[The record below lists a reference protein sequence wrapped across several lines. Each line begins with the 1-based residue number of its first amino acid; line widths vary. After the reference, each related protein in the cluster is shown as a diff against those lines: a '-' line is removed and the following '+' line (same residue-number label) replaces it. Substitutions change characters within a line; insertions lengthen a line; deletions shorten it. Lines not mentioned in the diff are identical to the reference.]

1 VHFQS
6 RSSYEHTPC
15 RKLRS
20 RRNKKFSRCGRLSLL
35 KNGQQG
41 MLRSAGFNCARI
53 MWKHVADATRSSAP
67 AFSSVQRSTPKL
79 HRQTTGKFENERPPI
94 PHPAS
99 QPLKVKRLSAT
110 DGPFTRPAH
119 RTIVI
124 HLSWNCSVVGAPN
137 SHRIGTLIAYLRFAG
152 IATVE

>member
-1 VHFQS
+1 MRTAFPAQELPV
-6 RSSYEHTPC
+6 
-15 RKLRS
+15 
-20 RRNKKFSRCGRLSLL
+20 
-35 KNGQQG
+35 
-41 MLRSAGFNCARI
+41 RSALTVGVRCVNRTR
-53 MWKHVADATRSSAP
+53 KHAT
-67 AFSSVQRSTPKL
+67 SVTAYSVLRACPSIQCSTPKL

-124 HLSWNCSVVGAPN
+124 HLSWNCFGRGRSELTPSRDAHCLPQIRWNRYRG
-137 SHRIGTLIAYLRFAG
+137 
-152 IATVE
+152 

>member
-1 VHFQS
+1 VS
-6 RSSYEHTPC
+6 RSKR
-15 RKLRS
+15 RKPPVATDSKIVAIFFGERPA
-20 RRNKKFSRCGRLSLL
+20 RNAPT
-35 KNGQQG
+35 
-41 MLRSAGFNCARI
+41 AGFNCAKI
-53 MWKHVADATRSSAP
+53 MWKAVADATRSSARP
-67 AFSSVQRSTPKL
+67 PFSSVQRSTPKL

-99 QPLKVKRLSAT
+99 QPLKVKRLPAT